1 MAFYFESE
9 WEGEVFPD
17 CENVLS
23 QVFEKACDYVRC
35 PYECSVNMLLTDNT
49 AIHSMNKEFRGID
62 RETDVL
68 SFPMVDYKEPGN
80 FDGLEDHQEE
90 YFEPDSGELLL
101 GDIVISVEKAIAQAK
116 EYGHSVKREMA
127 FLTAHSMLHL
137 FGYDHMDDAE
147 REEMERMQ
155 EEILAEL
162 GISRDAE

>member
-9 WEGEVFPD
+9 WEGDMFPE
-17 CENVLS
+17 CESVLAK
-23 QVFEKACDYVRC
+23 VFEKACDYVDC
-35 PYECSVNMLLTDNT
+35 PYECTVNMLLTDDS

-62 RETDVL
+62 RATDVL
-68 SFPMVDYKEPGN
+68 SFPMVDYEKPGC
-80 FDGLEDHQEE
+80 FDGLENHMED

-101 GDIVISVEKAIAQAK
+101 GDIVISVERAMAQAA
-116 EYGHSVKREMA
+116 EYGHSLKREMA

-162 GISRDAE
+162 GIGRDAE